1 MIYLRFTSAIECEGD
16 EQKQQQYHDILG
28 CSAGKWRHNHRT
40 SGKNI
45 YSSEHQYNIMM
56 LCLQL
61 YVPDIFSCFLND
73 R

>member
-16 EQKQQQYHDILG
+16 EQKQQQHHDILG

-45 YSSEHQYNIMM
+45 YSSEHQYNNYYDVVFTIIMY
-56 LCLQL
+56 LI
-61 YVPDIFSCFLND
+61 YSVVF
-73 R
+73 